1 MIEKKFHFMFECPLF
16 IENYKIQYSDSDCYE
31 HQKDFKLQQ
40 LIKSAIEKQVI
51 NYQFT
56 FIKHLLSYFKK
67 RYNVFDSF

>member
-1 MIEKKFHFMFECPLF
+1 MSF
-16 IENYKIQYSDSDCYE
+16 IYRELQILYSDSYCYE

-40 LIKSAIEKQVI
+40 LLNSAIEKQVL